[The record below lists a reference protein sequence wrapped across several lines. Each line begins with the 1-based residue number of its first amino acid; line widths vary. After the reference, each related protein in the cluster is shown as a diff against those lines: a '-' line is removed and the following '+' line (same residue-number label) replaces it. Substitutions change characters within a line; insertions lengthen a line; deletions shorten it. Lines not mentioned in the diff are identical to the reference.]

1 MLKIIYK
8 LISFFLIF
16 LFAIVFLF
24 LSVYLIKR
32 MIHKDQPTT
41 VLGVAFFEVST
52 GSMEPEIMINNLI
65 ITKKI
70 KNDNYQVGMI
80 VTYLPPN
87 AKTPVT
93 HQIVKRD
100 GNLITTRGINEE
112 TNNMDDEPFDVSC
125 IIGKKIAIWHQY
137 YKFANFIKSPLGI
150 IIFIVGGVLVIE
162 GYVYIDK
169 KIKKTISN

>member
-8 LISFFLIF
+8 FISFFLAFFFVI
-16 LFAIVFLF
+16 LFLF

-32 MIHKDQPTT
+32 IIDKDQPTT
-41 VLGVAFFEVST
+41 VWGIAFFEVST
-52 GSMEPEIMINNLI
+52 GSMEPEIMIGDLI

-70 KNDNYQVGMI
+70 KDDQYQVGMI

-100 GNLITTRGINEE
+100 GNIITTRGINEE
-112 TNNMDDEPFDVSC
+112 TNNKEFSYC
-125 IIGKKIAIWHQY
+125 Y
-137 YKFANFIKSPLGI
+137 
-150 IIFIVGGVLVIE
+150 
-162 GYVYIDK
+162 
-169 KIKKTISN
+169 

>member
-1 MLKIIYK
+1 MLNIIYK
-8 LISFFLIF
+8 FISFFLAFFFVI
-16 LFAIVFLF
+16 LFLF

-32 MIHKDQPTT
+32 IIDKDQPTT
-41 VLGVAFFEVST
+41 VWGIAFFEVST
-52 GSMEPEIMINNLI
+52 GSMEPEIMIGDLI

-70 KNDNYQVGMI
+70 KDDQYQVGMI

-100 GNLITTRGINEE
+100 GNIITTRGINEE
-112 TNNMDDEPFDVSC
+112 TNNIDDEPFDVSC
-125 IIGKKIAIWHQY
+125 IIGKKIGIWHQY
-137 YKFANFIKSPLGI
+137 NRFANFIKSPFGI
-150 IIFIVGGVLVIE
+150 IVFVLGGFLIIE

-169 KIKKTISN
+169 KIKKVIK